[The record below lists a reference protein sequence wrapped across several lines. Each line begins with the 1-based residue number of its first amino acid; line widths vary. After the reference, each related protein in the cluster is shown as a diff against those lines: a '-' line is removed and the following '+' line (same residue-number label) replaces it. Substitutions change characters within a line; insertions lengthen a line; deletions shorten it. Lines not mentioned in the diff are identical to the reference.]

1 MPSTPSSI
9 IETDVL
15 IAGAGPTG
23 LVLANLLGARGL
35 KVTIVDKRADLIDYP
50 RGVGLDDESY
60 RTIQAMDL
68 LDEVEPYTLPH
79 HVMRIVNG
87 KGEVIMTNDPQGE
100 PFGHPR
106 KYGFLQ
112 PLVDRAIFEGLARY
126 PGVQTLFGRELAEIT
141 DTGSGVTAVLNHV
154 TGEEGEES
162 TGESSTIHARFL
174 VGCEGGRS
182 FTRKWIGTEF
192 EGVSPSTRWV
202 VVDVRNDPLGFP
214 NVYLGADPARP
225 YVSIGLPHG
234 VRRFEFMLFEDEP
247 NERVEDNAFVTGLL
261 HEHLPEGIE
270 LDIIRRRVFTHHGRV
285 AAEFRKGNVL
295 IAGDAAHLMPVW
307 MGQGFNSGVRD
318 ATNLAWKLDA
328 VLKGQAGDE
337 LLDTYSQERR
347 DHAKAMVDLSLAMGN
362 IIKPTDRRI
371 ASVRDTIA
379 RAMNIS
385 PQIKNYFS
393 DMRFK
398 PMPRYGR
405 GVVVDQETLAAGTA
419 KRKICTDRV
428 PKLIPLRNALRKDS
442 PVGSQFIQPWV
453 GFAGDEVRLDD
464 ALGTGFALL
473 SWGLDPARLLD
484 AATLAGLETL
494 GVQLL
499 CAVSPNQVDWANEEC
514 AATGTR
520 VVSDLHGDLKKWF
533 DAASVGTVYIRPD
546 RFVAA
551 ACLNGDL
558 PRAVQAVGKA
568 AHLRPRPAQ
577 DRPAE
582 SEQPLTTA
590 QR

>member
-1 MPSTPSSI
+1 MSHT

-15 IAGAGPTG
+15 IAGTGPTG
-23 LVLANLLGARGL
+23 LVLANLLGARGVD
-35 KVTIVDKRADLIDYP
+35 VTIVDKRADLIDYP

-60 RTIQAMDL
+60 RTIQAMGL

-100 PFGHPR
+100 PFGFPR
-106 KYGFLQ
+106 KFGFLQ
-112 PLVDRAIFEGLARY
+112 PLVDRAVFEGLARY
-126 PGVQTLFGRELAEIT
+126 PNVNVLFGRELTAIA
-141 DTGSGVTAVLNHV
+141 DAGTGVSATLTHV
-154 TGEEGEES
+154 SGEEGE
-162 TGESSTIHARFL
+162 TVVGGTTTVNARFL

-182 FTRKWIGTEF
+182 LTRKWMGVDF

-234 VRRFEFMLFEDEP
+234 VRRFEFMLFDDEP
-247 NERVEDNAFVTGLL
+247 NERVEDNAFVTQLL
-261 HEHLPEGIE
+261 NQHLPEGTE

-285 AAEFRKGNVL
+285 ASDFRKGNVM

-328 VLKGQAGDE
+328 VLKGLAGDE
-337 LLDTYSQERR
+337 LLDTYSTERH
-347 DHAKAMVDLSLAMGN
+347 DHAKAMVELSLAMGN
-362 IIKPTDRRI
+362 VIKPTDKKI
-371 ASVRDTIA
+371 AFARDVAA
-379 RAMNIS
+379 RAMNLS
-385 PQIKNYFS
+385 PQVKNYFS

-405 GVVVDQETLAAGTA
+405 GVVVDQETLAPGEA
-419 KRKICTDRV
+419 KRKICDDRV
-428 PKLIPLRNALRKDS
+428 PRLVPLRNALRKDS
-442 PVGSQFIQPWV
+442 PVGAQFIQPRV
-453 GFAGDEVRLDD
+453 TYNDEQVRLDD
-464 ALGTGFALL
+464 ALGTGFAILA
-473 SWGLDPARLLD
+473 WGMDPANLLTEQSRAD
-484 AATLAGLETL
+484 LAVK
-494 GVQLL
+494 GVELI
-499 CAVSPNQVDWANEEC
+499 CAVSPNQLGWAKAEC
-514 AATGTR
+514 SRTGTR
-520 VVSDLHGDLKKWF
+520 VVSDDSGALKKWF
-533 DAASVGTVYIRPD
+533 DSASIGSVYIRPD

-558 PRAVQAVGKA
+558 PRAVDAVNRAG
-568 AHLRPRPAQ
+568 HLRTPAVVT
-577 DRPAE
+577 
-582 SEQPLTTA
+582 EQIHEAATLT
-590 QR
+590 

>member
-1 MPSTPSSI
+1 MSHT

-15 IAGAGPTG
+15 IAGTGPTG
-23 LVLANLLGARGL
+23 LVLANLLGARGVD
-35 KVTIVDKRADLIDYP
+35 VTIVDKRADLIDYP

-87 KGEVIMTNDPQGE
+87 KGEVIITNDPQGE
-100 PFGHPR
+100 PFGFPR
-106 KYGFLQ
+106 KFGFLQ
-112 PLVDRAIFEGLARY
+112 PLVDRAVFEGLDRY
-126 PGVQTLFGRELAEIT
+126 TNVQTVFGRELTTIEDDA
-141 DTGSGVTAVLNHV
+141 SGVTATLKHV
-154 TGEEGEES
+154 SGEEGETA
-162 TGESSTIHARFL
+162 TGDTTTVKAKFL

-182 FTRKWIGTEF
+182 VTRKWMGVDF

-234 VRRFEFMLFEDEP
+234 VRRFEFMLFDDEP
-247 NERVEDNAFVTGLL
+247 NERVEDNAFVTQLL
-261 HEHLPEGIE
+261 NEHLPEGIE

-285 AAEFRKGNVL
+285 ASDFRKGNVL

-328 VLKGQAGDE
+328 VLKGLASDD
-337 LLDTYSQERR
+337 LLDTYSTERH
-347 DHAKAMVDLSLAMGN
+347 DHAKAMVELSLTMGN
-362 IIKPTDRRI
+362 VIKPTDKKV
-371 ASVRDTIA
+371 AFARDLAA
-379 RAMNIS
+379 RAMNLS
-385 PQIKNYFS
+385 PQVKNYFS

-405 GVVVDQETLAAGTA
+405 GVVVDQETLTPGEA
-419 KRKICTDRV
+419 KLKICDDRV
-428 PKLIPLRNALRKDS
+428 PRLIPLRNALRKDS
-442 PVGSQFIQPWV
+442 PVGTQFIQPRV
-453 GFAGDEVRLDD
+453 TYNGEQVRLDD
-464 ALGTGFALL
+464 ALGTGSAILA
-473 SWGLDPARLLD
+473 WGMDPANLLNEQERAD
-484 AATLAGLETL
+484 LAAQ
-494 GVQLL
+494 GVELI
-499 CAVSPNQVDWANEEC
+499 CAVSPNQLAWAKEEC
-514 AATGTR
+514 GKTGTR
-520 VVSDLHGDLKKWF
+520 VVSDDSGALKKWF
-533 DAASVGTVYIRPD
+533 DTASVGSVYIRPD

-558 PRAVQAVGKA
+558 PRAVSAVNRAG
-568 AHLRPRPAQ
+568 HLKTPVGF
-577 DRPAE
+577 
-582 SEQPLTTA
+582 TA
-590 QR
+590 QTQESASLA